1 MTQLVYRLLFTFIA
15 ALALVTIAPLT
26 LAADAAPKKTSQKTF
41 ESADKA
47 MEAVAAALE
56 KGDMK
61 TLRAILGPEGESIL
75 NSGDPVEDKETRQ
88 RFTTA
93 YKEAHKIDMK
103 GSTAWIVVGKDDWP
117 MPIPIVQGKDGW
129 RFDTRAGKEEL
140 LNRRVGRNE
149 LNTMQAV
156 LAYIDAQNDYYVRNP
171 ENAPLLAYAQKFVS
185 TKGKRDGLYFPTKAG
200 EKVSPLGPLFDARH
214 AAGAVQEDGNH
225 KPGPYHG
232 YNFRILKAQGK
243 SAPGG
248 AYDYV
253 VRGKMIGG
261 FAVIAYPATYGNSG
275 VMTFIAN
282 HDGVIYEKD
291 LGKDTA
297 KVAEKI
303 TRFDPDRTWKKRDK

>member
-1 MTQLVYRLLFTFIA
+1 MTHAIYRFLVTFVA
-15 ALALVTIAPLT
+15 ALALVA
-26 LAADAAPKKTSQKTF
+26 AAPAPTF
-41 ESADKA
+41 AAEKSTQTTFKSAEQA
-47 MEAVAAALE
+47 MEAIAAALA
-56 KGDMK
+56 KDDMK
-61 TLRAILGPEGESIL
+61 TLRAMLGPDGEAIL

-93 YKEAHKIDMK
+93 YNEAHKIDLK
-103 GSTAWIVVGKDDWP
+103 GNTAWIVVGKDDWP
-117 MPIPIVQGKDGW
+117 MPIPVVQGKDGW
-129 RFDTRAGKEEL
+129 RFDTKAGREEL

-156 LAYIDAQNDYYVRNP
+156 LAYIDAQNEYYVRNP
-171 ENAPLLAYAQKFVS
+171 ENAPLLHYAQKFVS
-185 TKGKRDGLYFPTKAG
+185 TKGKRDGLYFPTRAG

-214 AAGAVQEDGNH
+214 AAGAIQEDHGG

-232 YNFRILKAQGK
+232 YLFRILKGQGK
-243 SAPGG
+243 AAPGG

-282 HDGVIYEKD
+282 QDGVIYEKD
-291 LGKDTA
+291 LGADTA
-297 KVAEKI
+297 RLAQKI
-303 TRFDPDRTWKKRDK
+303 ARFDPDRTWKKRDK